1 MNMTPQGET
10 PGVLLL
16 GANENPALPILA
28 NLHRHGVPV
37 TVAAHKRVCVGFFS
51 RYPVRRLTCP
61 DPKGDNEAFVRWVED
76 TVRSGAYAVT
86 LACGEEQTWLL
97 SRAKPRIAAYTRVA
111 VPSADIF
118 LTCRDKARTMRAAE
132 RLEIPIPKTYYPE
145 DAGLEAVIRAIPSYP
160 VVLKPCV
167 SNGARGIS
175 YPRSAEELREA
186 YPKTKAGFGDCI
198 VQEFVSHEG
207 MQYKAEVLL
216 DAQGNVLAGG
226 VYDKPRYY
234 PPQGGSSTLN
244 STVDRP
250 DILDLAVRFLRGIGW
265 TGMGDCDFITDP
277 KDGSVK
283 LMEVNPRFT
292 RSIKIL
298 VWAGLEFPYLLY
310 RLALGLPITPQ
321 LEYRKG
327 LYLRYFVNDCVWFLR
342 SPERF
347 KARPS
352 FFRFFGPGMHEE
364 VFSWSDPGPAVAF
377 LLSGFLRLLNRRER
391 RFMFRSY

>member
-1 MNMTPQGET
+1 MSACTYKPS
-10 PGVLLL
+10 VLLI
-16 GANENPALPILA
+16 GANENPALPILE
-28 NLHRHGVPV
+28 NLNRHKVSV
-37 TVAAHKRVCVGFFS
+37 TVAAHRRLCVGFFS
-51 RYPVRRLTCP
+51 RYPRRRLLCP
-61 DPKGDNEAFVRWVED
+61 DPQKAPDAFCAWLED
-76 TVRSGAYAVT
+76 TVRKGDYSVI

-97 SRAKPRIAAYTRVA
+97 SRMKPRLAPYTRVP
-111 VPSADIF
+111 VPDNDLF
-118 LTCRDKARTMRAAE
+118 LTCRDKARTMRAAD
-132 RLEIPIPKTYYPE
+132 RLGIPIPKTYYPA
-145 DAGLEAVIRAIPSYP
+145 DDGLEAVIRMIPAYP

-175 YPRSAEELREA
+175 YPRSADELRQT
-186 YPKTKAGFGDCI
+186 YPVTQAAFGECI
-198 VQEFVSHEG
+198 VQEFVSHTG

-216 DAQGNVLAGG
+216 DEQGKVLAGG

-310 RLALGLPITPQ
+310 CLALGLPVPPQ
-321 LEYRKG
+321 FEYRKG
-327 LYLRYFVNDCVWFLR
+327 IFLRYFSNDCVWFLR
-342 SPERF
+342 SPDRF
-347 KARPS
+347 RARPS
-352 FFRFFGPGMHEE
+352 FFRCFGRTMHEE
-364 VFSWSDPGPAVAF
+364 VFSWSDPGPAMAF
-377 LLSGFLRLLNRRER
+377 VLSGALRLLDRRER
-391 RFMFRSY
+391 KFMFRSL